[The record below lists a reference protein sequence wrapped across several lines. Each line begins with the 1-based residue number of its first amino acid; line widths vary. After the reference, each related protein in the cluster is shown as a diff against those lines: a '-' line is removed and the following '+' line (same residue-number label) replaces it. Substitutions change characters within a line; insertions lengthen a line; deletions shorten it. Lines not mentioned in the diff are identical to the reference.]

1 MNLKRLLVNIVLV
14 ASLMLAS
21 YLLYRVFHRYSL
33 EEVVASIRAIP
44 TVRLATSAAFA
55 AASYACLTGFDWLGL
70 RYAGKTLSYSKAA
83 IASFTALS
91 IGHNLGVAALS
102 SGAVRYRFYS
112 RWGLTTEEVAKVVLF
127 CGVTVGL
134 GLTSLAAIALLANPD
149 DARKALDMTA
159 GHLFFLGIGCAV
171 IPVAYLVLAATV
183 RAPLKIRRW
192 RFQIP
197 SVSASLAQV
206 ALGTLNFV
214 FVSACLHQLIS
225 ADTDAGFVQTVTAF
239 VLANIAVLVTHVPGG
254 LGVLEATVRHVLPD
268 SASIGALVAFRA
280 IYFLLPL
287 ALGLALLAISE
298 MWSRLKDGRRS
309 KDGGQPRPEVCEQ
322 GAHSA

>member
-1 MNLKRLLVNIVLV
+1 MPLKSLLINTLCVVGLV
-14 ASLMLAS
+14 LAS
-21 YLLYRVFHRYSL
+21 YLLYGVFHRYSPS
-33 EEVVASIRAIP
+33 EVVASVRAIP
-44 TVRLATSAAFA
+44 TGRLLYSTAFA

-70 RYAGKTLSYSKAA
+70 RYAGKALSYPKAA

-134 GLTSLAAIALLANPD
+134 GLSSLAAIALLANPEN
-149 DARKALDMTA
+149 AHRALNLSLHRA
-159 GHLFFLGIGCAV
+159 VVLGIGCMA
-171 IPVAYLVLAATV
+171 IPVGYLVLAATV
-183 RAPLKIRRW
+183 RTPLKIRHW
-192 RFQIP
+192 RLQMP
-197 SVSASLAQV
+197 SVSASLAQI

-214 FVSACLHQLIS
+214 CVSACLHQLIS

-254 LGVLEATVRHVLPD
+254 LGVLEATVRHVMPG

-287 ALGLALLAISE
+287 ASGLGLLAISE
-298 MWSRLKDGRRS
+298 VRNRVKGRHRS
-309 KDGGQPRPEVCEQ
+309 KDAVQPNPETCEQ
-322 GAHSA
+322 GARSA